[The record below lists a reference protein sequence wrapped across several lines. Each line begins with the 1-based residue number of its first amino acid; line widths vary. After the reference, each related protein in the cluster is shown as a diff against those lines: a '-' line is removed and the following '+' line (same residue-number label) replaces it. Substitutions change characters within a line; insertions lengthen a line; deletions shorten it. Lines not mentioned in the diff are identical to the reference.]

1 MCTLYDRLNARGRIG
16 ESGGADIYLSF
27 AWAVVAGGRMIFL
40 SGAVTMTMTAAV
52 AFAQE
57 NKGRFVEELK
67 ALLRIPSISTDP
79 ERVGD
84 VRRAAEFVAAEL
96 KRIGMEN
103 VRLIETTTPEEVIV
117 DAAGQARM
125 VRERKGHPLV
135 YADWLQAGSAKA
147 TVLCYGHYD
156 VQPAEP
162 LDEWKSPPFEPTERD
177 GNIYARGAVDDKGQ
191 MWMHVKALE
200 SLMVAGGGTLPVNV
214 RVIVEG
220 EEEVGGE
227 GIAAFVREHG
237 EELKADVALVSDTE
251 MFVAELPTLCV
262 GLRGMIYT
270 EIEARGARTDLHSGM
285 YGGAAP
291 NPFVALAQ
299 VIAKLKDED
308 GKILIPGFYDK
319 VQKPSADE
327 LKAWKALPFDE
338 EHYRETEVG
347 SVALTGEPGLSV
359 LERTWARPTL
369 DVHGMPGGFIGA
381 GAKTVIPAKAV
392 AKVSM
397 RLVPDMTPA
406 ESFAKY
412 KAYVE
417 SITPKGVVLDV
428 RLIHAGDPIVVST
441 DNSYVKAATEAMHA
455 VFGKETVFVRGGGS
469 IPIVGDFVRELKIPT
484 VMMGFGLPDD
494 NLHAPNEKFHLANFY
509 RGIESIVRFLSG
521 VGA

>member
-1 MCTLYDRLNARGRIG
+1 MANTEAAIDFARKNR
-16 ESGGADIYLSF
+16 D
-27 AWAVVAGGRMIFL
+27 
-40 SGAVTMTMTAAV
+40 
-52 AFAQE
+52 
-57 NKGRFVEELK
+57 RFVEELK
-67 ALLRIPSISTDP
+67 DLLRIPSVSTLP
-79 ERVGD
+79 EHASD
-84 VRRAAEFVAAEL
+84 VRRAAEFVGVEL

-103 VRLIETTTPEEVIV
+103 VRLIETTSKEHP
-117 DAAGQARM
+117 G
-125 VRERKGHPLV
+125 GHPLV
-135 YADWLQAGSAKA
+135 YADWLHAEGAP

-177 GNIYARGAVDDKGQ
+177 GNLYARGAVDDKGQ

-200 SLMVAGGGTLPVNV
+200 SLFAANGGKLPVNV

-227 GIAAFVREHG
+227 GIARFVREHG
-237 EELKADVALVSDTE
+237 DQLKADVALVSDTE
-251 MFVAELPTLCV
+251 MFAPELPTLCV

-270 EIEARGARTDLHSGM
+270 EIEVRGARTDLHSGM

-299 VIAKLKDED
+299 IISKLKDES
-308 GKILIPGFYDK
+308 GKILIPEFYDK
-319 VQKPSADE
+319 VSKPTADE

-338 EHYRETEVG
+338 EHYRESEPG
-347 SVALTGEPGLSV
+347 SKELTGEQGYSV

-381 GAKTVIPAKAV
+381 GAKTVIPAKAL

-397 RLVPDMTPA
+397 RLVPEMTPA

-412 KAYVE
+412 KTYVE
-417 SITPKGVVLDV
+417 SIVPKGVEVTV
-428 RLIHAGDPIVVST
+428 RMIHSGDPIVVST
-441 DNSYVKAATEAMHA
+441 DNRFVKAATESMRE

-494 NLHAPNEKFHLANFY
+494 NLHAPNEKFNLSNFH
-509 RGIESIVRFLSG
+509 RGTESIVRFFEA
-521 VGA
+521 VVI